1 MLVKI
6 RNNMTAEEIIKNS
19 KRKYE
24 VGFTSDEIVTMLV
37 DNDIDPDKFYTA
49 LGVNTIT
56 MIDGNFVTY
65 FWDIERA
72 LDCVINDRDMDI
84 TEWD

>member
-1 MLVKI
+1 
-6 RNNMTAEEIIKNS
+6 
-19 KRKYE
+19 
-24 VGFTSDEIVTMLV
+24 
-37 DNDIDPDKFYTA
+37 
-49 LGVNTIT
+49 

-65 FWDIERA
+65 FWDVERA